1 MNHSPIQKANPS
13 THLHE
18 TLTNTSL
25 NTTQKV
31 WTTKMEVLRHWVSQS
46 HCLNPRNITMHA
58 SKKGV
63 LTGPPIVFVPKPS
76 LAACVRPDTAHQGR
90 LFLIESPGLQLA
102 GKSAHHQTI
111 RPQHTSGDR
120 Q

>member
-63 LTGPPIVFVPKPS
+63 LAGSSIVVVLKTS
-76 LAACVRPDTAHQGR
+76 LAASVRADTAHQDR
-90 LFLIESPGLQLA
+90 LLRIEPPSLQLA
-102 GKSAHHQTI
+102 GKSAYHKTI
-111 RPQHTSGDR
+111 LPQHTSGDR